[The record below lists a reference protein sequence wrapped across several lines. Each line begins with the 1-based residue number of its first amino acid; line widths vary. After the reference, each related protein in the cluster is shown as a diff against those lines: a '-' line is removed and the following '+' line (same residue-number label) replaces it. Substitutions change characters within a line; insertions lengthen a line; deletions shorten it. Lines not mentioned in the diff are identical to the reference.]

1 MRKPFVFMLLLA
13 TMACFAFTPS
23 NQVLPTN
30 LRLTVLNNIGN
41 PVQGAMVK
49 LYANEDDYD
58 EDTNAVAAAVSDK
71 KGIVNFKGLETKKYF
86 VRATKGKLSNA
97 DTAFETD
104 QLVSGRINRIN
115 LIIQ

>member
-1 MRKPFVFMLLLA
+1 MRKPFVFVVLFAL
-13 TMACFAFTPS
+13 MASFTFTTS
-23 NQVLPTN
+23 SQILPTN

-49 LYANEDDYD
+49 IYATEDDYD
-58 EDTNAVAAAVSDK
+58 EDVNAVAAAVSDK
-71 KGIVNFKGLETKKYF
+71 KGIVNLKGLETKKYY
-86 VRATKGKLSNA
+86 VRATKGKMSNA
-97 DTAFETD
+97 DTAYETD